1 MKVNNSASTPGIPPA
16 SLRAQE
22 PRKPFDQIERQGRDT
37 LPATPRQLPLTE
49 TSTSGNE
56 IPGIG
61 NILPLFSPKPHASQS
76 AEHARGLAHAIE
88 QLQKNSEKNPQAMG
102 LLRALETLTEKQSS
116 LVSVDT
122 EA

>member
-1 MKVNNSASTPGIPPA
+1 MKINNSASTPGIQPT

-22 PRKPFDQIERQGRDT
+22 SRKPSSQIEHHGRDT
-37 LPATPRQLPLTE
+37 LPATPRQLPLAE
-49 TSTSGNE
+49 TSTGGNE

-61 NILPLFSPKPHASQS
+61 NVLPLFNAESHSSQS
-76 AEHARGLAHAIE
+76 AEHARGLANAIE

-102 LLRALETLTEKQSS
+102 LLRALETLTERQSS